1 MRDHC
6 GDEPI
11 ALTNT
16 GNAGKNA
23 NRTMAA
29 AESMT
34 GSEYVAHHLRHLA
47 SSTQNGLFDPSVLH
61 YDTVTFSL
69 LTAALVL
76 IVMRLV
82 AARATS
88 GVPGR
93 FQALVEWAFQ
103 AVDEQAKAMVSV
115 DRTYAAPLALDG
127 LHLGDGDETRS
138 TCWPVDWI
146 PGAARVLGVDHL
158 RPLPTA
164 DLNAPLGMA
173 LGVLI
178 LSLYYGIKV
187 KGLFGFIK
195 ELFVAPFGKVH
206 LSLNPLTWIGAA
218 LLAAAN
224 FGLNIIEYV
233 SKTFSMGMRLFGNM
247 YAGELLFFLIALLA
261 APLPSTAGAPPSA
274 ASAWHLSRWCSAS
287 AGNLSPPDRDPA
299 SVHFHDADLVYIG
312 QAQESHA
319 AH

>member
-1 MRDHC
+1 MTEA
-6 GDEPI
+6 EP
-11 ALTNT
+11 L
-16 GNAGKNA
+16 
-23 NRTMAA
+23 
-29 AESMT
+29 S

-47 SSTQNGLFDPSVLH
+47 SGSQNGLFDPSVVH
-61 YDTVTFSL
+61 YDTLAFSL
-69 LTAALVL
+69 LTVALVL

-82 AARATS
+82 AARATAA
-88 GVPGR
+88 VPGR

-103 AVDEQAKAMVSV
+103 TVDEQAKAMVSV
-115 DRTYAAPLALDG
+115 DRTYAAPLALTVYIWVMVMNAID
-127 LHLGDGDETRS
+127 LF
-138 TCWPVDWI
+138 PVDWI
-146 PGAARVLGVDHL
+146 PGAARVFGVDHL

-178 LSLYYGIKV
+178 LSLYYAIKV

-218 LLAAAN
+218 FLAVAN

-247 YAGELLFFLIALLA
+247 YAGELLFFLIALLGGAFALDSWRA
-261 APLPSTAGAPPSA
+261 ALG
-274 ASAWHLSRWCSAS
+274 
-287 AGNLSPPDRDPA
+287 
-299 SVHFHDADLVYIG
+299 SVGLAFVHVLLGFGWEIFHILIVILQAFIFMMLTLVYIG